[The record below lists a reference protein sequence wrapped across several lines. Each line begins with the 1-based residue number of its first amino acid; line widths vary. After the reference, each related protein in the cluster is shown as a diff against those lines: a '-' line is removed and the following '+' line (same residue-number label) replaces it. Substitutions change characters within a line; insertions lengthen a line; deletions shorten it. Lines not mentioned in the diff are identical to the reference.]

1 MKQASVYKA
10 KFGLI
15 LRCFLFIAIFIPA
28 FCSGQTRGTVTVYK
42 DARIDSLIAHRNGLK
57 SAKGSSVGGY
67 SSRGYRIQLFSGSN
81 RKEAYNIQ
89 ARFQAEYPGVRT
101 YISYNTPD
109 FKLHVGDFRTRLEAE
124 KQVQDMKY
132 RYTGLFITAA
142 KINPPKAEI
151 QQ

>member
-1 MKQASVYKA
+1 MKKASVYKA
-10 KFGLI
+10 KFSLMI
-15 LRCFLFIAIFIPA
+15 RCFLFICIFIPA
-28 FCSGQTRGTVTVYK
+28 FCTAQTRGTVKVFK

-57 SAKGSSVGGY
+57 SVKGGGGKFSSQ
-67 SSRGYRIQLFSGSN
+67 GYRIQIFSGAN

-89 ARFQAEYPGVRT
+89 ARFQAEYPGIRT
-101 YISYNTPD
+101 YISYKTPD

-132 RYTGLFITAA
+132 RYTGLYITAA

-151 QQ
+151 Q